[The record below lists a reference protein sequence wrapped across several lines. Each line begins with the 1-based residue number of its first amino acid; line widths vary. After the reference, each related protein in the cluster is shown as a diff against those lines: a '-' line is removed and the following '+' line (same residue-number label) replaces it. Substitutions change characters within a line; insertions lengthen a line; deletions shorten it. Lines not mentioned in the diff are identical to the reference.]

1 MLVAVN
7 DAVIIHKSTII
18 VWSPLSIL
26 FIRRLVDI
34 NVVYVH
40 PYVAIIW
47 TKGSIDVLSTYLHL
61 NLIWTFLLKESTTA
75 QDVNKNSE
83 LESSKWYWSSKPK
96 IFLNLSS
103 IAPNDETSSPFY
115 NINNKRKKLVRNN
128 KTFSK
133 DTSTRTP
140 EMSNITFITLKLL
153 V

>member
-1 MLVAVN
+1 M
-7 DAVIIHKSTII
+7 
-18 VWSPLSIL
+18 
-26 FIRRLVDI
+26 
-34 NVVYVH
+34 
-40 PYVAIIW
+40 
-47 TKGSIDVLSTYLHL
+47 
-61 NLIWTFLLKESTTA
+61 LKESTTA